1 MCLLWGRK
9 WVCDGGGGEGGV
21 WFFSYPVIVEPVPY
35 SYVLGVKV
43 GVLLL
48 TSVFCT
54 LGLQSTRKLSARI
67 TIQ

>member
-1 MCLLWGRK
+1 MT
-9 WVCDGGGGEGGV
+9 GGV
-21 WFFSYPVIVEPVPY
+21 WFFSYPVIAEPVPS